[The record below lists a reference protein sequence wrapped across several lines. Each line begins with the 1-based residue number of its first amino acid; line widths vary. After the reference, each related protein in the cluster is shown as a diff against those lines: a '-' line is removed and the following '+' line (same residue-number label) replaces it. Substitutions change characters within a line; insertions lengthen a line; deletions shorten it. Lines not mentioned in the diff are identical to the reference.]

1 MSLTLSLINFIN
13 KWQRI
18 TIFNFAGYIVSVP
31 SIQLCCCS
39 TRVTTDSKLMGGCA
53 WGIKLWA
60 IEAIG
65 HSLPDPSLQKNL
77 LDNGDRQVVN
87 KAFNRKKS
95 PILPHII
102 NHTFSPHRW
111 SAMPLGWLVKE
122 FVTSSCYKFQSSSNP
137 WRESRDH
144 TCATTWHTAE
154 SLF

>member
-1 MSLTLSLINFIN
+1 MSLTLRLTNFIN
-13 KWQRI
+13 KWQRV

-39 TRVTTDSKLMGGCA
+39 TRVATDSKLTDRYA
-53 WGIKLWA
+53 WGIKHWA

-65 HSLPDPSLQKNL
+65 HGFPDASLQKNL

-87 KAFNRKKS
+87 KAFNRKCF

-102 NHTFSPHRW
+102 NRTFFPHRW

-122 FVTSSCYKFQSSSNP
+122 FVISSCYKFQSSSTP

-144 TCATTWHTAE
+144 TCATTWHTTE